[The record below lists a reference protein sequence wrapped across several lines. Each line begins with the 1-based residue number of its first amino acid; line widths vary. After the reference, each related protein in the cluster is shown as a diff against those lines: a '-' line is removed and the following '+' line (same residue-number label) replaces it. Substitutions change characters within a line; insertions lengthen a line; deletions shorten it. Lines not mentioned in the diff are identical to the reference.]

1 MGSIKWLQTNEV
13 PEQIREMLAAFEE
26 AFSISN
32 TGYVVSHLRDD
43 AVFVYVASWCNPY
56 QVVQFVRNNPHIYC
70 EIVAKARNY
79 YEFRMFRSEW
89 LQQRE
94 LPRMH
99 AIANTPKRGNGAPL
113 SVRIPTQAWKEMK
126 AKAHEAQGES
136 CPQSASAS

>member
-13 PEQIREMLAAFEE
+13 PEQICGMLAAFEE

-43 AVFVYVASWCNPY
+43 AVFVYVVGWCNPY
-56 QVVQFVRNNPHIYC
+56 QVAQFIRNNPSIYC

-79 YEFRMFRSEW
+79 YEFRMFNSEW
-89 LQQRE
+89 IQQRE

-99 AIANTPKRGNGAPL
+99 MIANTPKRGNGAPL
-113 SVRIPTQAWKEMK
+113 SVRIQTQAWKELK
-126 AKAHEAQGES
+126 GEAKHVE
-136 CPQSASAS
+136 